1 MLRAWVSVALSATGG
16 SVRSGAVHSST
27 VRRHWHLASFYDTIR
42 PRTMVTAFAILLLI
56 GLGLVSGYLIVMA
69 VAVIRDWASQ
79 RP

>member
-1 MLRAWVSVALSATGG
+1 
-16 SVRSGAVHSST
+16 
-27 VRRHWHLASFYDTIR
+27 
-42 PRTMVTAFAILLLI
+42 MVTAFAILLLI